1 MFTKSYKRNI
11 QKLVFVALIIFPSLL
26 MGQKC
31 SYEKNEVDAITEF
44 QVKITRPELLCRING
59 QAVYIKAQCIGPHKY
74 LKLQYYKYSN
84 YVIQEDREIALVT
97 ESGEEI
103 ILFPRTMPSDS
114 TKMDT
119 FDTGLALLIF
129 KLSDSQYQTLKSSP
143 LIKFRY
149 YLVSGWVEELIKG
162 SKQTKLIETLTC
174 VE

>member
-1 MFTKSYKRNI
+1 MSTTLHRKSIN
-11 QKLVFVALIIFPSLL
+11 KLIFVALILFPSLL
-26 MGQKC
+26 IGQKC

-59 QAVYIKAQCIGPHKY
+59 QPVYIKAQCIGPHKY

-84 YVIQEDREIALVT
+84 YVIQEDREIALVP

-103 ILFPRTMPSDS
+103 ILFPRTMPGDS

-149 YLVSGWVEELIKG
+149 YLVSGWVEEEIKG
-162 SKQTKLIETLTC
+162 SKQTKLIEALTC
-174 VE
+174 IE